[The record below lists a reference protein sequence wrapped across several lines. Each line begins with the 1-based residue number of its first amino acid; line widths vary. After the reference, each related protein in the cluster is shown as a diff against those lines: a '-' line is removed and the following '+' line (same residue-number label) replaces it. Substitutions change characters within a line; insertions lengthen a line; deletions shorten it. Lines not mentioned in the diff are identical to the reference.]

1 MSNFLEYFFNVKDV
15 IEAKLQDVV
24 SKDGSGQS
32 INLVSNLVQMIR
44 TMGFQKNGLETF
56 GRSISVQP

>member
-24 SKDGSGQS
+24 SKDGSG
-32 INLVSNLVQMIR
+32 
-44 TMGFQKNGLETF
+44 
-56 GRSISVQP
+56 